1 LFDPNELGLLMIAL
15 LAMPQASFSF
25 LPTDTLI
32 TTTTTTI
39 ITTITSLLSYS
50 ILEEALLEPA
60 YWYWR

>member
-32 TTTTTTI
+32 TITTTVTI
-39 ITTITSLLSYS
+39 ITIILS
-50 ILEEALLEPA
+50 ILEEALLEWA
-60 YWYWR
+60 YWYWQP